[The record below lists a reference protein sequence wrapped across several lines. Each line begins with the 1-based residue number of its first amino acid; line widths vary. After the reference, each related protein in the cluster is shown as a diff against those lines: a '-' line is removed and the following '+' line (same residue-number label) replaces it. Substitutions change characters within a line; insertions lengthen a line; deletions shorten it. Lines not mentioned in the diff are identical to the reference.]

1 MAFSHQ
7 QVFVL
12 LKRCSKILQMI
23 VTSFTLQ
30 AQKETGKSQ
39 FPYMKDPNTGKSMLE
54 SDAIVKYL
62 FTEYGDGV
70 VCHNMIQFWEWQ
82 IFPRDNLC
90 KHTHTDYT

>member
-1 MAFSHQ
+1 MSVVFS
-7 QVFVL
+7 
-12 LKRCSKILQMI
+12 
-23 VTSFTLQ
+23 TLQ

-70 VCHNMIQFWEWQ
+70 VGHSILLKSE
-82 IFPRDNLC
+82 
-90 KHTHTDYT
+90 

>member
-1 MAFSHQ
+1 MSMGPF
-7 QVFVL
+7 
-12 LKRCSKILQMI
+12 I
-23 VTSFTLQ
+23 LQ

-70 VCHNMIQFWEWQ
+70 VGH
-82 IFPRDNLC
+82 
-90 KHTHTDYT
+90 